1 MLAERAI
8 SAAILVPALFV
19 VLFLGE
25 PWIAVAIL
33 VVVGLGCLEAF
44 TLLRAAGYATLPI
57 LGTVMAGA
65 VVIDAAAPSE
75 LGGSGALLTAIGLS
89 IVAVG
94 AFTKDDPREGL
105 TAWVATTFAGLY
117 VAQLAFVLRLAS
129 AAPAIPATAPL
140 AGLGTDRAWILLLIL
155 GVWAYD
161 TGAYLAGSRWGTTR
175 FMTHLSGSKTYAGL
189 IGGLV
194 ATTLVVAIM
203 FWAVG
208 QPILLAIPLGLL
220 LGLAA
225 QAGDLAESM
234 LKRAARA
241 KDSSALIPG
250 HGGVLDR
257 IDSFLFA
264 APVATLY
271 VITLVR

>member
-1 MLAERAI
+1 
-8 SAAILVPALFV
+8 
-19 VLFLGE
+19 
-25 PWIAVAIL
+25 
-33 VVVGLGCLEAF
+33 
-44 TLLRAAGYATLPI
+44 
-57 LGTVMAGA
+57 MAGA
-65 VVIDAAAPSE
+65 VVIDAVAPSE

-89 IVAVG
+89 VIGVG

-105 TAWVATTFAGLY
+105 TAWIATTFAGLY
-117 VAQLAFVLRLAS
+117 VAQLAFVIRLAD
-129 AAPAIPATAPL
+129 AAPPIPTSAPL
-140 AGLGTDRAWILLLIL
+140 EGLGAERAWILILIL

-161 TGAYLAGSRWGTTR
+161 TGAYIAGSRWGTTR

-189 IGGLV
+189 AGGLV
-194 ATTLVVAIM
+194 ATTVIVSIL
-203 FWAVG
+203 FWLIG
-208 QPILLAIPLGLL
+208 QPILLAIPFGIL
-220 LGLAA
+220 LGFAA

-241 KDSSALIPG
+241 KDSSNLIPG

-271 VITLVR
+271 VITFIR

>member
-1 MLAERAI
+1 MLADRAI
-8 SAAILVPALFV
+8 SAAILVPVLLV

-25 PWIAVAIL
+25 PWIAAAVL
-33 VVVGLGCLEAF
+33 LVVGLGCLEAF
-44 TLLRAAGYATLPI
+44 TLLRAAGYAVLPI

-75 LGGSGALLTAIGLS
+75 LRGSGALLTAIGLS
-89 IVAVG
+89 VVAVG
-94 AFTKDDPREGL
+94 AFFKDDPREGL
-105 TAWVATTFAGLY
+105 TAWIATTFAGLY

-129 AAPAIPATAPL
+129 AAPAVPASAPL
-140 AGLGTDRAWILLLIL
+140 HGLGTDRAWILLLVL
-155 GVWAYD
+155 AVWAYD
-161 TGAYLAGSRWGTTR
+161 TGAYVAGSRWGTTR

-189 IGGLV
+189 VGGLV
-194 ATTLVVAIM
+194 GATVIVAVM
-203 FWAVG
+203 FWAIG
-208 QPILLAIPLGLL
+208 QPILLAVPLGLL

-241 KDSSALIPG
+241 KDSSSLIPG